1 MPVTKFVV
9 LIVRIF
15 LYSAA
20 INTGIFFISVY
31 INTILLNMA
40 LPVDTHVSSAFG
52 GAVSFAVYTGL
63 QLSLFFTTFTLLIIR
78 SSIFSG
84 TILTI
89 RDIIGY
95 YKKFVVT
102 SFIVIALL
110 VCSLCFYFSN
120 FSHNRLDIAK
130 GLIGGNI
137 VTYSMPCF
145 WLILTA
151 AFYRSYQLKLNEP
164 DGSKDRGWLEGNIEN
179 RV

>member
-20 INTGIFFISVY
+20 INTCMFFISVY
-31 INTILLNMA
+31 VNTGLLNMF
-40 LPVDTHVSSAFG
+40 LPVGTHVSPDFG
-52 GAVSFAVYTGL
+52 GTVSFAIYTGL
-63 QLSLFFTTFTLLIIR
+63 QLGLFFTTFTLLIIR

-89 RDIIGY
+89 RDIVGY
-95 YKKFVVT
+95 YKKFVIT
-102 SFIVIALL
+102 SFIVIAIL
-110 VCSLCFYFSN
+110 VCSLCIYFGNFSN
-120 FSHNRLDIAK
+120 NRLDIAK
-130 GLIGGNI
+130 GLVSGNI
-137 VTYSMPCF
+137 ATYSMPCF

-151 AFYRSYQLKLNEP
+151 AFYRGYQLKLNEP